1 MLFFQDWS
9 WSFHTSRTGTRS
21 LHSDTCKFSSQ
32 ASGNFNPFCNLATNI
47 LSWRLRHNYALS
59 ISIITEN
66 PLPVLL
72 TLLVD
77 SQAWRQSICS
87 MIINL
92 LPTELSLQGRKV
104 MHMKCKMGTLLI
116 QLILSGFG
124 TYSHSL
130 QLLCRNRQPKYTWD
144 RYCVPWPLQVS
155 LVSK

>member
-21 LHSDTCKFSSQ
+21 LHSDTCKFSFQ

-66 PLPVLL
+66 PFPVLL
-72 TLLVD
+72 TLLVN
-77 SQAWRQSICS
+77 SQAWRHSICS

-104 MHMKCKMGTLLI
+104 MHMKCKMGTTLI

-124 TYSHSL
+124 TCSHSL
-130 QLLCRNRQPKYTWD
+130 QLLCRNRQPKFTWD
-144 RYCVPWPLQVS
+144 RYCIHGLCR
-155 LVSK
+155 